1 MNNNKTTPA
10 NTQHKSKIG
19 GQAVIEGIM
28 MRGIDKASLAVRN
41 SSGEIALETWSINGG
56 NKFMQFIR
64 KTPILRGVVNFV
76 ISLIDGYKCLMKS
89 VEMAGLD
96 DDVEA
101 QSKFEKWLE
110 KTFGDNLVKAVSVV
124 ASVLGAVVAILLFM
138 FVPTMIVSLIG
149 NIFDLGGY
157 KTIVEG
163 VIKILVFI
171 GYLVLVSKMKEI
183 QRVFQYHGAEHKTI
197 FCYEAGL
204 DLTVENVKKQSRF
217 HPRCGTSFLII
228 VLVLSIIMFSVISWE
243 SVVIRVLLKIA
254 MLPLVTGLS
263 YELIKVAGKYDNLFT
278 RIISYPGLLLQRLT
292 TNEPDDSQME
302 VAIAALKP
310 VIPEDKAADQW

>member
-1 MNNNKTTPA
+1 MSKNNSNPM
-10 NTQHKSKIG
+10 QSHKSKIG

-28 MRGIDKASLAVRN
+28 MRGIDKASLAVR
-41 SSGEIALETWSINGG
+41 SSDGEIKLKTWGINGG
-56 NKFMQFIR
+56 SKALQFIR
-64 KTPILRGVVNFV
+64 KAPILRGIVNFV
-76 ISLIDGYKCLMKS
+76 ISMIDGYKCLMQS

-101 QSKFEKWLE
+101 QSKFEKWIE
-110 KTFGDNLVKAVSVV
+110 KKFGDNLVKVISVL
-124 ASVLGAVVAILLFM
+124 ASVIGAAVAIVLFM
-138 FVPTMIVSLIG
+138 FVPTFLVSLV
-149 NIFDLGGY
+149 NNFFDLGSY
-157 KTIVEG
+157 KTIIEG
-163 VIKILVFI
+163 VIKILIFV
-171 GYLVLVSKMKEI
+171 GYLLLVSRMKEI

-243 SVVIRVLLKIA
+243 NVVIRVLLKIA
-254 MLPLVTGLS
+254 MLPVVTGIA
-263 YELIKVAGKYDNLFT
+263 YEIIKIAGKYDNIFT
-278 RIISYPGLLLQRLT
+278 RIISFPGIMLQRLT

-302 VAIAALKP
+302 VAISALTAVLPKNK
-310 VIPEDKAADQW
+310 EDDQW